1 MNDTRVQA
9 PGGMCRWGRVRVRG
23 RSVKAGQ
30 YAESRFRLLRRRYR
44 QRVLPRAAVVLTPL
58 TTAGAALSV
67 VGHGTV
73 LWTGGLLVGGSLV
86 LWLYVADSVP
96 VNVDR
101 WRAGAAGERR
111 TERALRPLQR
121 VGWTITHDLD
131 LPRAGN
137 IDHLAVGP
145 AGVFVLDSKAW
156 SGVVSVDSDGA
167 TITPRDEPDAAW
179 VARGQHGGAARTAA
193 RVSRAMAAAARVAAP
208 AAQSVVVV
216 WGTFPQR
223 VAASGGVTY
232 VAGEYLHDWL
242 LSQRRC
248 LNRTEFAALS
258 AANVPS
264 LFSCESHVSQPE
276 VPDGRHPAG
285 L

>member
-1 MNDTRVQA
+1 MRV
-9 PGGMCRWGRVRVRG
+9 GV
-23 RSVKAGQ
+23 RSVEAGQ
-30 YAESRFRLLRRRYR
+30 YAESRFRLLRQRYR
-44 QRVLPRAAVVLTPL
+44 RRVLPRAAGVLIPL

-96 VNVDR
+96 LNVDR

-131 LPRAGN
+131 LPGAGN

-156 SGVVSVDSDGA
+156 RGVVSVGQDGA
-167 TITPRDEPDAAW
+167 TITPRDDPDAAW
-179 VARGQHGGAARTAA
+179 LARGQRRAAARTAA
-193 RVSRAMAAAARVAAP
+193 RVSRVLAAEVRMAVPAAR
-208 AAQSVVVV
+208 SVVVV

-223 VAASGGVTY
+223 VAASAGVTF
-232 VAGEYLHDWL
+232 VAGEHLHDWL
-242 LSQRRC
+242 LGQRSC
-248 LNRTEFAALS
+248 LNRAELAVLS

-264 LFSCESHVSQPE
+264 LFSLESRVEQPDVTE
-276 VPDGRHPAG
+276 GRQPAG

>member
-1 MNDTRVQA
+1 V
-9 PGGMCRWGRVRVRG
+9 GV
-23 RSVKAGQ
+23 RSVEAGQ
-30 YAESRFRLLRRRYR
+30 YAEARFRLLRQRYR
-44 QRVLPRAAVVLTPL
+44 RRVLPRAAVVLIPL
-58 TTAGAALSV
+58 TAAGAALSV
-67 VGHGTV
+67 GGHGIV

-96 VNVDR
+96 VTVDR

-111 TERALRPLQR
+111 TERVLRPLER

-131 LPRAGN
+131 LPGAGN
-137 IDHLAVGP
+137 LDHLAVGP

-156 SGVVSVDSDGA
+156 GGVVSVDQDGA
-167 TITPRDEPDAAW
+167 TIIPRDDPDAAW
-179 VARGQHGGAARTAA
+179 VARGQHRGAARTAA
-193 RVSRAMAAAARVAAP
+193 RVSRVLAAAAGMAAP
-208 AAQSVVVV
+208 AARSVVVV

-232 VAGEYLHDWL
+232 VAGEHLHDWL
-242 LSQRRC
+242 LGHRSC
-248 LNRTEFAALS
+248 LNRAELAALS

-264 LFSCESHVSQPE
+264 LFSSGSHREESDLAEGRQPT
-276 VPDGRHPAG
+276 G

>member
-1 MNDTRVQA
+1 MPVA
-9 PGGMCRWGRVRVRG
+9 A
-23 RSVKAGQ
+23 RSIEAGQ
-30 YAESRFRLLRRRYR
+30 YAEDRFRLLRQRYR
-44 QRVLPRAAVVLTPL
+44 RRVLPRAALALIPL
-58 TTAGAALSV
+58 TAAGAALSV

-101 WRAGAAGERR
+101 WRVGAAGERR

-131 LPRAGN
+131 LPGAGN

-156 SGVVSVDSDGA
+156 GGVVSVDQDGA
-167 TITPRDEPDAAW
+167 TITPRDDPDAAW
-179 VARGQHGGAARTAA
+179 VARGQHRGAARTAA
-193 RVSRAMAAAARVAAP
+193 RVSRALAAAAGMRTP
-208 AAQSVVVV
+208 AARSVVVV
-216 WGTFPQR
+216 WGTFPQQ
-223 VAASGGVTY
+223 VVASGGVTY
-232 VAGEYLHDWL
+232 VAGEHLHDWL
-242 LSQRRC
+242 LGQPSC
-248 LNRTEFAALS
+248 LTRAELAALS

-264 LFSCESHVSQPE
+264 LFLSESHGADSGLA
-276 VPDGRHPAG
+276 DGRQPAG